1 MVVGVRIVM
10 RVQKDGIHS
19 IRVLRCA
26 LAGAVVVSCVAT
38 VGCSPKRAEQPLP
51 QLKYG
56 RVVAVNAIKGVE
68 LAFNHP
74 VSQITWE
81 QGKTVH
87 HTALKKPSTDVW
99 VPAALA
105 QGTTYQILVKQATGP
120 ESKPLRKAVTLQ
132 GETAAPLTVTT
143 NPGVWQFNVPAQGPF
158 TFTFSAPV
166 ANPSQLTQDIH
177 FTPNVQGKVEWTSPT
192 TAEFIPDKPLPPTE
206 TVQMTLAGGPQGPVS
221 KTGQYLQDTSIERP
235 FIVASDEQVVVRET
249 SPETLTLYKNG
260 KQIFK
265 SLCNTGVTG
274 AATAPGQYYIHAKEL
289 SATMSGTDPD
299 GETYHIKGV
308 PYVMDLVGNT
318 AIHGYP
324 RKTYG
329 YPQSNGCV
337 ELPIKAAKKL
347 YQLVKIGTPVVI
359 QK

>member
-1 MVVGVRIVM
+1 M

-132 GETAAPLTVTT
+132 G
-143 NPGVWQFNVPAQGPF
+143 
-158 TFTFSAPV
+158 
-166 ANPSQLTQDIH
+166 
-177 FTPNVQGKVEWTSPT
+177 
-192 TAEFIPDKPLPPTE
+192 KPLH
-206 TVQMTLAGGPQGPVS
+206 
-221 KTGQYLQDTSIERP
+221 R
-235 FIVASDEQVVVRET
+235 
-249 SPETLTLYKNG
+249 
-260 KQIFK
+260 
-265 SLCNTGVTG
+265 
-274 AATAPGQYYIHAKEL
+274 
-289 SATMSGTDPD
+289 
-299 GETYHIKGV
+299 
-308 PYVMDLVGNT
+308 
-318 AIHGYP
+318 
-324 RKTYG
+324 
-329 YPQSNGCV
+329 
-337 ELPIKAAKKL
+337 
-347 YQLVKIGTPVVI
+347 
-359 QK
+359 